1 MESSNTLS
9 PYEYDEVNEKVSLQQ
24 EKLKVLIND
33 DSAVDYRQWSKSW
46 PQVDEM
52 TKEVKMYENKIT
64 AALKQNKQNK
74 PVTKSFMILQVRF
87 LSLNNITIFIF

>member
-9 PYEYDEVNEKVSLQQ
+9 PYEYDEANEKVSLQQ

-33 DSAVDYRQWSKSW
+33 DSTVDYRQWSESW

-64 AALKQNKQNK
+64 AALKQNKHV

>member
-9 PYEYDEVNEKVSLQQ
+9 PYEYDEANEKVSLQQ